1 MIIRGY
7 EPGDW
12 PDVWAVLEPVFRAGE
27 TYAVPRDI
35 SSEEARLMWTSA
47 PKRVF
52 VAVDAT
58 DARVLGT
65 YFLRPNAEGP
75 GAHMCNCGYVVA
87 SHARG
92 KGVASLMCE
101 HSQAEAISGG
111 FRAMQFNLVVTTN
124 VAAVRLWQALGFTI
138 VGTIPGAFKHPSLG
152 FVDAHVMHKL
162 LNPKTGPAESQRG
175 RNRA

>member
-27 TYAVPRDI
+27 TYAVSRSI
-35 SSEEARLMWTSA
+35 SSEEARLMWTSP

-52 VAVDAT
+52 IAVDEA
-58 DARVLGT
+58 DGRVLGS

-75 GAHMCNCGYVVA
+75 GEHVCNCGYAVA
-87 SHARG
+87 AQSRG
-92 KGVASLMCE
+92 KGVASHMCQ
-101 HSQAEAISGG
+101 HSQEAAITRG

-124 VAAVRLWQALGFTI
+124 VAAVRLWQALGFAI
-138 VGTIPGAFKHPSLG
+138 VGTIPGAFNHPALG

-162 LNPKTGPAESQRG
+162 LDPSAGSPR
-175 RNRA
+175 